1 MKKQASRILIV
12 LICLSIVIA
21 LFVYNDF
28 EKEKKARLEAER
40 KELLNLWD
48 QIEVFM
54 SIDDLLKL
62 YPEAIKQTGKS
73 TARLAYYQLPSPR
86 IIANNSYTV
95 VFQFSDNTIDTVTL
109 RLEDELAKS
118 YRLPDYAY
126 NLYQSL
132 TLKYGSPN
140 KRYSESDFSKKR
152 LVSCTWNH
160 NLAKITF
167 NSFYNPETPYL
178 SVSYA
183 VNNELINAYFT
194 QLDL

>member
-40 KELLNLWD
+40 KEFLTLWD

-54 SIDDLLKL
+54 SIEDFLKL

-95 VFQFSDNTIDTVTL
+95 VFQFSDNTIDKVTL

-118 YRLPDYAY
+118 CRLPDYAY

-140 KRYSESDFSKKR
+140 KRYSESDFGR
-152 LVSCTWNH
+152 NRTILCHWEH
-160 NLAKITF
+160 NLAKIHF
-167 NSFYNPETPYL
+167 GFLYSSEASFLT
-178 SVSYA
+178 VSYS
-183 VNNELINAYFT
+183 VNHELLQAYFA
-194 QLDL
+194 QQEL